1 MKKLFYFL
9 ILTLGFFSPT
19 FSQQPA
25 TDKLRSAINNGAL
38 FLKNI
43 QRTDG
48 AICDTTNALFD
59 VWETIIAATAIY
71 DLTKDTNDLAFKKA
85 IAFIRLNQNSNGLI
99 CHNQK
104 CKKEYCLETSAAWF
118 LLLIKTGH
126 LKTVKARLKIIDTLQ
141 NKLGYWEIGNPDV
154 TEKKIFPSVT
164 GFILSIYKAAGVT
177 PPNEKKAYDWLVSQ
191 QNAEGHWGAAWE
203 YYNCPAYATWA
214 IKPGLS
220 KNTTHTKAFLKMNDY
235 LLASQKKDGSWFY
248 TDTFFDKCPS
258 AELQTAFYLQSLNET
273 AKNEIAINRAVEFLY
288 NAQKKD
294 GSWDGG
300 SFPIKNKRYSKK
312 EYVLSTAL
320 SMIAIRDLINRK

>member
-1 MKKLFYFL
+1 MKRLFYL
-9 ILTLGFFSPT
+9 LALYLGFFSPAY
-19 FSQQPA
+19 SQQPA
-25 TDKLRSAINNGAL
+25 TDKLQRVINNGAL

-43 QRTDG
+43 QRSDG

-85 IAFIRLNQNSNGLI
+85 ISFIRLNQNSNGLI

-104 CKKEYCLETSAAWF
+104 CKKEYCLETSAVYF

-126 LKTVKARLKIIDTLQ
+126 LKTVKARLKIIDTFQ

-154 TEKKIFPSVT
+154 TEKKDFPSVT
-164 GFILSIYKAAGVT
+164 GFILSVYTAAGVT
-177 PPNEKKAYDWLVSQ
+177 PPNEKKSYDWLIRQ
-191 QNAEGHWGAAWE
+191 QNTEGNWGKAWE

-220 KNTTHTKAFLKMNDY
+220 KNLTLKKAFKKMNDY
-235 LLASQKKDGSWFY
+235 LLATQKKDGSWFY
-248 TDTFFDKCPS
+248 TDTLFDKGPS
-258 AELQTAFYLQSLNET
+258 AELQTALSLQSFNRSANNET
-273 AKNEIAINRAVEFLY
+273 AIKRAIEFLCA
-288 NAQKKD
+288 AQKQD
-294 GSWDGG
+294 GAWDGG

-320 SMIAIRDLINRK
+320 SMIAINDLIHKK

>member
-1 MKKLFYFL
+1 MKRLFYFL
-9 ILTLGFFSPT
+9 SLSLGFFSPA

-25 TDKLRSAINNGAL
+25 TDKLQLALNKGAL
-38 FLKNI
+38 FLKKI

-71 DLTKDTNDLAFKKA
+71 DVTKDTNDLVFKKA
-85 IAFIRLNQNSNGLI
+85 IAFIRLNENSNGLI

-104 CKKEYCLETSAAWF
+104 CKKEYCLETSALYY

-141 NKLGYWEIGNPDV
+141 NKLGYWEIGNPNV
-154 TEKKIFPSVT
+154 TEKKDFPSVT
-164 GFILSIYKAAGVT
+164 GFVLSVYKAAGVA
-177 PPNEKKAYDWLVSQ
+177 PPNEKKAYDWLLSK
-191 QNAEGHWGAAWE
+191 QNSEGHWGTSWE

-214 IKPGLS
+214 INPCLS

-235 LLASQKKDGSWFY
+235 LLTSQKKDGSWFY
-248 TDTFFDKCPS
+248 TDTLFDKGPS
-258 AELQTAFYLQSLNET
+258 TELQTALSIQSLNGS
-273 AKNEIAINRAVEFLY
+273 AKNKTTILKAVDLLC
-288 NAQKKD
+288 ASQKND
-294 GSWDGG
+294 GAWDGG
-300 SFPIKNKRYSKK
+300 YFPIKNKRYSKK

-320 SMIAIRDLINRK
+320 SIIAINELIDKK